1 MADSQAPGTQPRHH
15 IVVPSRSD
23 SLLRTMTEP
32 VGGPLGKRT
41 APGRI
46 DPGFFTIER
55 VLVLMTAVSAIM
67 AVMTKS
73 HCRTAG
79 WTTPDQ
85 QSTVCWSAFPNSFV
99 DHKLGTMFPFL
110 SQGSPFDH
118 PVLAGWIAGITAWLT
133 RGAGDGALRQL
144 AFFDL
149 NAALIAAAWIV
160 TVVLVARTAGRRPWD
175 AAIVAA
181 SPVLILTAYVSWD
194 FWAAALVALAIYLFA
209 RGQTLW
215 AGAVFG
221 VAALAAPYVIFVVL
235 ALLLLGVRSG
245 HTTKMLE
252 MVAAAAI
259 AWLLVLAP
267 IMAANPPAFPDYLK
281 NLLASEPSESSI
293 YGGINLLAKRMGWP
307 TLDVGASN
315 AIATILLLVLVLGL
329 IALALYTPRKPRVAQ
344 LMFVAAAGFMVV
356 NKATE
361 PWHAVWL
368 VPLLALAMPR
378 WRPVLA
384 WQAAIITHFIALM
397 LFRSKVLGNLS
408 DQHAIDAPYFLMAAL
423 TADVATC
430 VLIGLCIR
438 DMFVPGFDVV
448 RRGSGDDPQGGILL
462 DSPGVPTRALIDV
475 ASPDVL
481 PADVPADDHKDD
493 AEKEREQPQQ

>member
-1 MADSQAPGTQPRHH
+1 MADSQAPGTKPRHD

-41 APGRI
+41 APGSTN
-46 DPGFFTIER
+46 PGFFTVER
-55 VLVLMTAVSAIM
+55 VLVLMTAVSAII

-99 DHKLGTMFPFL
+99 DDKLGTMVPYF

-133 RGAGDGALRQL
+133 RGSGDGALRQL

-149 NAALIAAAWIV
+149 NAALIAVAWMV
-160 TVVLVARTAGRRPWD
+160 TVVLVARTAGRRVWD
-175 AAIVAA
+175 AALVAA

-209 RGQTLW
+209 RRQTLW

-221 VAALAAPYVIFVVL
+221 VAALAAPYVIFIVL
-235 ALLLLGVRSG
+235 ALLLLGIRTG

-267 IMAANPPAFPDYLK
+267 IMAVNPPAFPDYLK

-293 YGGINLLAKRMGWP
+293 YGGMNLLAKRMGWP
-307 TLDVGASN
+307 GLDVGATN
-315 AIATILLLVLVLGL
+315 ALATILVVVLVFGL
-329 IALALYTPRKPRVAQ
+329 IALALYTPRKPRMAQ

-356 NKATE
+356 NKSTE

-368 VPLLALAMPR
+368 VPLLALALPR
-378 WRPVLA
+378 WRPVLV

-423 TADVATC
+423 TAGVATC
-430 VLIGLCIR
+430 ALIGLCIR

-448 RRGSGDDPQGGILL
+448 RRGAGDDPQGGVLL
-462 DSPGVPTRALIDV
+462 DPPAAATRALV
-475 ASPDVL
+475 AGARTDMPEAVETDSP
-481 PADVPADDHKDD
+481 
-493 AEKEREQPQQ
+493 EKEAAVTDGEKSLP

>member
-1 MADSQAPGTQPRHH
+1 MADSQAPGTKPRHH

-32 VGGPLGKRT
+32 VGGPLGRRT
-41 APGRI
+41 APGSTN
-46 DPGFFTIER
+46 PGFFTVER
-55 VLVLMTAVSAIM
+55 VLVLMTAVSAII

-99 DHKLGTMFPFL
+99 DDKLGTMVPFF

-133 RGAGDGALRQL
+133 RSSGDGALRQL

-149 NAALIAAAWIV
+149 NAALIAVVWMV
-160 TVVLVARTAGRRPWD
+160 TVVLVARTAGRRVWD
-175 AAIVAA
+175 AALVAA

-209 RGQTLW
+209 RRQTLW

-235 ALLLLGVRSG
+235 ALLLLGIRTG

-267 IMAANPPAFPDYLK
+267 IMAVNPPAFPDYLK

-293 YGGINLLAKRMGWP
+293 YGGMNLLAKRMGWP
-307 TLDVGASN
+307 GLDVGATN
-315 AIATILLLVLVLGL
+315 TLATILLVVLVFGL
-329 IALALYTPRKPRVAQ
+329 TALALYTPRKPRMAQ

-356 NKATE
+356 NKSTE
-361 PWHAVWL
+361 PWDAVWL
-368 VPLLALAMPR
+368 VPLLALALPR
-378 WRPVLA
+378 WRPVLV

-423 TADVATC
+423 AAGVATC
-430 VLIGLCIR
+430 ALIGLCIR

-448 RRGSGDDPQGGILL
+448 RRGAGGDPQGGVLL
-462 DSPGVPTRALIDV
+462 DPPAAATRALVTGARTDV
-475 ASPDVL
+475 SDAAETGSPE
-481 PADVPADDHKDD
+481 KDA
-493 AEKEREQPQQ
+493 AETGGEKSLQ

>member
-1 MADSQAPGTQPRHH
+1 MADSQAPGTHPRHH

-23 SLLRTMTEP
+23 PLLRTMTEP
-32 VGGPLGKRT
+32 VGGPLGQRT

-46 DPGFFTIER
+46 NPGFFTIER
-55 VLVLMTAVSAIM
+55 VLVLMTTLSAII

-85 QSTVCWSAFPNSFV
+85 YSTVCFSTFPNSFV
-99 DHKLGTMFPFL
+99 DGKLGTMVPFF
-110 SQGSPFDH
+110 SPGSPFDH

-149 NAALIAAAWIV
+149 NAALMAVAWMV
-160 TVVLVARTAGRRPWD
+160 TVIFVARAARRRVWD
-175 AAIVAA
+175 GAIVAA
-181 SPVLILTAYVSWD
+181 SPVLILTAYASWD
-194 FWAAALVALAIYLFA
+194 FWAAALVALGIYLFA
-209 RGQTLW
+209 RRQTLW

-235 ALLLLGVRSG
+235 ALLLLGIRTG

-267 IMAANPPAFPDYLK
+267 MMAANPPAIPDYWK
-281 NLLASEPSESSI
+281 SLLAAEPSESSI
-293 YGGINLLAKRMGWP
+293 YGGINLLAQRMGWP
-307 TLDVGASN
+307 ALDVGVTNALASVF
-315 AIATILLLVLVLGL
+315 LVVLVLGL
-329 IALALYTPRKPRVAQ
+329 IALALYTPHKPRVAQ

-356 NKATE
+356 NKGTE

-368 VPLLALAMPR
+368 VPLLALALPR
-378 WRPVLA
+378 WRPVLV

-408 DQHAIDAPYFLMAAL
+408 DQHAIDAPYFLLAAL
-423 TADVATC
+423 TAAAATC
-430 VLIGLCIR
+430 ALIGLCVR
-438 DMFVPGFDVV
+438 DMLSPGFDVV
-448 RRGSGDDPQGGILL
+448 RRGSVDDPQGGVLVDPPAAPATAHIAAAQRTDVL
-462 DSPGVPTRALIDV
+462 V
-475 ASPDVL
+475 ASGQGTP
-481 PADVPADDHKDD
+481 PKA
-493 AEKEREQPQQ
+493 AEGSVQ